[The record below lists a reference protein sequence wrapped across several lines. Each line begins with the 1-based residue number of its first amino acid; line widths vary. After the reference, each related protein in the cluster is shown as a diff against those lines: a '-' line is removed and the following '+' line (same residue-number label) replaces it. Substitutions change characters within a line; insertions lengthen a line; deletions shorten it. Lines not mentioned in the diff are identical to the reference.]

1 MEIRFQ
7 PYRKSGTWVVYW
19 KSPWTGAHHHRGFY
33 TQEEAENFVKGL
45 SDIYNKEKEIIRRRK
60 RYTNTKILL
69 SDLVERYFSVAVTN
83 MTTLKQNRYHIT
95 HIVKMFGNRQAIKI
109 TMDDILYF
117 IEVQRLRGLRQ
128 TTINIRVSI
137 LRTIM
142 NWGVRVGLL
151 PHNPLSSFRLPQ
163 ARPQRIV
170 PPTPDELQRIYAVS
184 PDHIQRII
192 LLGTYLGPRIGPSE
206 LFKLRWSDVDLKNGI
221 IHMPN
226 AAKGATDSARV
237 IPIRSGLIPI
247 LSKLFNSDRILNIS
261 FVIHWKGNSVRSIHR
276 AWTSALKRAGI
287 ERRITPYCLRH
298 AYATY
303 SVQGG
308 AKLKPLA
315 KLMGHKNERMI
326 LQTYQHVLEKDERDT
341 IEAMPDVLRLFPKR
355 RRPQTRKSAPV
366 PPYLFQNAV
375 KSFTFFA
382 YIE

>member
-137 LRTIM
+137 LRTIL

-151 PHNPLSSFRLPQ
+151 SHSGRGKTPTFR
-163 ARPQRIV
+163 
-170 PPTPDELQRIYAVS
+170 
-184 PDHIQRII
+184 
-192 LLGTYLGPRIGPSE
+192 
-206 LFKLRWSDVDLKNGI
+206 W
-221 IHMPN
+221 
-226 AAKGATDSARV
+226 
-237 IPIRSGLIPI
+237 
-247 LSKLFNSDRILNIS
+247 
-261 FVIHWKGNSVRSIHR
+261 
-276 AWTSALKRAGI
+276 
-287 ERRITPYCLRH
+287 
-298 AYATY
+298 
-303 SVQGG
+303 
-308 AKLKPLA
+308 
-315 KLMGHKNERMI
+315 
-326 LQTYQHVLEKDERDT
+326 
-341 IEAMPDVLRLFPKR
+341 RL
-355 RRPQTRKSAPV
+355 
-366 PPYLFQNAV
+366 
-375 KSFTFFA
+375 
-382 YIE
+382 